1 MKGQWAGFLTGWPA
15 LSDSSLQKQFVSR
28 GLNGMKRQHESVLAR
43 RPHVEKPLQEGHGML
58 MKTRVADGVVGVSSP
73 VCSVAAEVAWPHRA

>member
-1 MKGQWAGFLTGWPA
+1 
-15 LSDSSLQKQFVSR
+15 
-28 GLNGMKRQHESVLAR
+28 MKRQHESVLAR